1 LKKQEPDVDTQFA
14 SSAVVATAPPAVS
27 PPQGDTDPVR
37 AKARA
42 ESHAE
47 GGEHDVML
55 ARVGQ
60 ITRTLHDSLR
70 ELGFDKVLEKAT
82 LDIPDVRDRLNYV
95 ARMTEQAAQRV
106 LNATDTAIP
115 LQERIDAGADEIL
128 HGWQAALKAPFSEA
142 NYRDMATLTMQC
154 LTDMRQDT
162 SATKQQ
168 LLDIMMAQD
177 FQDLTGQVIRKVT
190 ELAHGLEQQLVQLL
204 LDYSP
209 VEVRR
214 EVNSGL
220 LNGPQIN
227 PSSKSDVVAD
237 QGQVDDLLDSL
248 GF

>member
-1 LKKQEPDVDTQFA
+1 MAVGASQVPAAPACEQE
-14 SSAVVATAPPAVS
+14 
-27 PPQGDTDPVR
+27 
-37 AKARA
+37 
-42 ESHAE
+42 E
-47 GGEHDVML
+47 ML

-70 ELGFDKVLEKAT
+70 ELGLDKALEKAT
-82 LDIPDVRDRLNYV
+82 AEIPDVRERLNYV

-106 LNATDTAIP
+106 LNATDAAIP

-128 HGWQAALKAPFSEA
+128 QGWHAALKAPFSEA

-154 LTDMRQDT
+154 LVDMRNDT

-209 VEVRR
+209 AEVRR
-214 EVNSGL
+214 EVGSGL

-227 PSSKSDVVAD
+227 PANKSDVVAD
-237 QGQVDDLLDSL
+237 QSQVDDLLDSL

>member
-1 LKKQEPDVDTQFA
+1 VDSYLAGPSA
-14 SSAVVATAPPAVS
+14 SVPAHSVADGS
-27 PPQGDTDPVR
+27 DPE
-37 AKARA
+37 A
-42 ESHAE
+42 
-47 GGEHDVML
+47 ML
-55 ARVGQ
+55 ARVGH

-70 ELGFDKVLEKAT
+70 ELGLDKVLEKAT
-82 LDIPDVRDRLNYV
+82 TDIPDVRERLNYV

-128 HGWQAALKAPFSEA
+128 TGWQSTLKAPFSEA

-154 LTDMRQDT
+154 LADMRNDT
-162 SATKQQ
+162 SATKRQ

-190 ELAHGLEQQLVQLL
+190 DLAHGLEQQLVQLL
-204 LDYSP
+204 IDYAP
-209 VEVRR
+209 TELRR
-214 EVNSGL
+214 ESNNSL

-227 PSSKSDVVAD
+227 PANRNDVVAD
-237 QGQVDDLLDSL
+237 QSQVDDLLDSL

>member
-1 LKKQEPDVDTQFA
+1 VDTQFA

-168 LLDIMMAQD
+168 LLEIMMAQD

>member
-47 GGEHDVML
+47 GVEHDVML

>member
-1 LKKQEPDVDTQFA
+1 MDTQFA
-14 SSAVVATAPPAVS
+14 NPAVAAATLPPVS
-27 PPQGDTDPVR
+27 P
-37 AKARA
+37 
-42 ESHAE
+42 ESS
-47 GGEHDVML
+47 EHDEML

-82 LDIPDVRDRLNYV
+82 VDIPDVRERLNYV

-106 LNATDTAIP
+106 LNATDNAIP

-128 HGWQAALKAPFSEA
+128 NGWQTTLKAPFSEA
-142 NYRDMATLTMQC
+142 QYRDMATLTMQC
-154 LTDMRQDT
+154 LADMRRDT

-190 ELAHGLEQQLVQLL
+190 DLAQSLEQQLVQLL
-204 LDYSP
+204 IDYSP
-209 VEVRR
+209 NEVRR
-214 EVNSGL
+214 DTGSNSL

-227 PSSKSDVVAD
+227 PANKSDVVVD

>member
-1 LKKQEPDVDTQFA
+1 VDSHLAGPSA
-14 SSAVVATAPPAVS
+14 SAPANAVADS
-27 PPQGDTDPVR
+27 CDPE
-37 AKARA
+37 A
-42 ESHAE
+42 
-47 GGEHDVML
+47 ML
-55 ARVGQ
+55 ARVGH

-70 ELGFDKVLEKAT
+70 ELGLDKVLEKAT
-82 LDIPDVRDRLNYV
+82 TDIPDVRERLNYV
-95 ARMTEQAAQRV
+95 AKMTEQAAQRV

-128 HGWQAALKAPFSEA
+128 TGWQSTLKAPFSEA

-154 LTDMRQDT
+154 LADMRNDT

-190 ELAHGLEQQLVQLL
+190 DLAHGLEQQLVQLL
-204 LDYSP
+204 IDYAP
-209 VEVRR
+209 TELRR
-214 EVNSGL
+214 ESNNSL

-227 PSSKSDVVAD
+227 PANRNDVVAD
-237 QGQVDDLLDSL
+237 QSQVDDLLDSL

>member
-1 LKKQEPDVDTQFA
+1 
-14 SSAVVATAPPAVS
+14 
-27 PPQGDTDPVR
+27 
-37 AKARA
+37 
-42 ESHAE
+42 
-47 GGEHDVML
+47 ML

-70 ELGFDKVLEKAT
+70 ELGLDKVVEKAT
-82 LDIPDVRDRLNYV
+82 HDIPDVRERLNYV

-115 LQERIDAGADEIL
+115 LQERIDAGADEVL
-128 HGWQAALKAPFSEA
+128 NGWHATLKAPFSEA
-142 NYRDMATLTMQC
+142 HYRDMATLTMQC
-154 LTDMRQDT
+154 LADMRNDT

-204 LDYSP
+204 IDYAPS
-209 VEVRR
+209 EVRR
-214 EVNSGL
+214 ETGSGL
-220 LNGPQIN
+220 LNGPQIDPN
-227 PSSKSDVVAD
+227 KSDVVAD
-237 QGQVDDLLDSL
+237 QSQVDDLLDSL

>member
-1 LKKQEPDVDTQFA
+1 M
-14 SSAVVATAPPAVS
+14 S
-27 PPQGDTDPVR
+27 PQLTD
-37 AKARA
+37 ARA
-42 ESHAE
+42 DSPVAPNP
-47 GGEHDVML
+47 GDAPAEHDEML
-55 ARVGQ
+55 ARVGR

-70 ELGFDKVLEKAT
+70 ELGFDKVLERVSV
-82 LDIPDVRDRLNYV
+82 DIPDVKDRLDYV

-115 LQERIDAGADEIL
+115 LQERIDAGAEEVL
-128 HGWQAALKAPFSEA
+128 AGWETTLKAPFSEA

-154 LTDMRQDT
+154 LTDMRHDT

-177 FQDLTGQVIRKVT
+177 FQDLTGQVVRKVSDLAHMLEKQLVGLLIDFAPSEIRK
-190 ELAHGLEQQLVQLL
+190 E
-204 LDYSP
+204 S
-209 VEVRR
+209 
-214 EVNSGL
+214 SSCL

-227 PSSKSDVVAD
+227 PADKNDVVAD

>member
-1 LKKQEPDVDTQFA
+1 MDTQFA

>member
-1 LKKQEPDVDTQFA
+1 METQFA
-14 SSAVVATAPPAVS
+14 GSAASAP
-27 PPQGDTDPVR
+27 
-37 AKARA
+37 
-42 ESHAE
+42 E
-47 GGEHDVML
+47 GMRISAHDGVKSECREQEEML

-70 ELGFDKVLEKAT
+70 ALGLDKVVEKAT
-82 LDIPDVRDRLNYV
+82 HDIPDVRERLNYV

-115 LQERIDAGADEIL
+115 LQERIDAGADEVL
-128 HGWQAALKAPFSEA
+128 NGWRAALKAPFSEA

-154 LTDMRQDT
+154 LVDMRNDT

-168 LLDIMMAQD
+168 LLEIMMAQD

-204 LDYSP
+204 IDYAPS
-209 VEVRR
+209 EVKR
-214 EVNSGL
+214 ETGSGL
-220 LNGPQIN
+220 LNGPQIDPTN
-227 PSSKSDVVAD
+227 KSDVVAD
-237 QGQVDDLLDSL
+237 QSQVDDLLDSL

>member
-1 LKKQEPDVDTQFA
+1 VDTLFA
-14 SSAVVATAPPAVS
+14 GSAVAAPA
-27 PPQGDTDPVR
+27 DPL
-37 AKARA
+37 RA
-42 ESHAE
+42 EARVEPHNGVCE
-47 GGEHDVML
+47 QDDML

-60 ITRTLHDSLR
+60 ITRSLHDSLR
-70 ELGFDKVLEKAT
+70 ELGLDKVVEKAT
-82 LDIPDVRDRLNYV
+82 HEIPDVRERLNYV

-128 HGWQAALKAPFSEA
+128 NGWHAALKAPFSEA

-154 LTDMRQDT
+154 LVDMRNDT
-162 SATKQQ
+162 GATKQQ

-177 FQDLTGQVIRKVT
+177 FQDLTGQVIRRVT

-204 LDYSP
+204 IDYAP
-209 VEVRR
+209 AEVRR
-214 EVNSGL
+214 ESGSGL

-227 PSSKSDVVAD
+227 PASKSDVVAD
-237 QGQVDDLLDSL
+237 QSQVDDLLDSL

>member
-1 LKKQEPDVDTQFA
+1 MDSHLAGPSA
-14 SSAVVATAPPAVS
+14 SAPANAVADS
-27 PPQGDTDPVR
+27 CDPE
-37 AKARA
+37 A
-42 ESHAE
+42 
-47 GGEHDVML
+47 ML
-55 ARVGQ
+55 ARVGH

-70 ELGFDKVLEKAT
+70 ELGLDKVLEKAT
-82 LDIPDVRDRLNYV
+82 TDIPDVRERLNYV
-95 ARMTEQAAQRV
+95 AKMTEQAAQRV

-128 HGWQAALKAPFSEA
+128 TGWQSTLKAPFSEA

-154 LTDMRQDT
+154 LADMRNDT

-190 ELAHGLEQQLVQLL
+190 DLAHGLEQQLVQLL
-204 LDYSP
+204 IDYAP
-209 VEVRR
+209 TELRR
-214 EVNSGL
+214 ESNNSL

-227 PSSKSDVVAD
+227 PANRNDVVAD
-237 QGQVDDLLDSL
+237 QSQVDDLLDSL